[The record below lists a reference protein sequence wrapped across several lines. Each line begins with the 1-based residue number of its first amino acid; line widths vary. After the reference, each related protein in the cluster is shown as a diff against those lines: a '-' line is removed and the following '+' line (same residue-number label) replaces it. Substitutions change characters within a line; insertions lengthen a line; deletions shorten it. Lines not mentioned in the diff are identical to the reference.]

1 MFEKEVMSKICSQ
14 KCKCNLEP
22 EAVFKY
28 SLLIKVQSFE
38 RFGQTFASNTDVPKA
53 SQVNIDFS

>member
-1 MFEKEVMSKICSQ
+1 MRKICSQ

-38 RFGQTFASNTDVPKA
+38 RFEQTFASNTDVPKA